1 MKFTDKLVE
10 KYGADKVLHFLGGG
24 WIVSIFTPLGWLG
37 VILGLVLM
45 LIVSLAK
52 ELFFDSYFDK
62 KDIAAA
68 CIGGGASVMAYTM
81 ILLFN
86 TFW

>member
-10 KYGADKVLHFLGGG
+10 KYGIDKVLHFLGGG
-24 WIVSIFTPLGWLG
+24 WIVSMFTPLGWLG
-37 VILGLVLM
+37 VILGVVLM

-52 ELFFDSYFDK
+52 ELFFDSFFDK
-62 KDIAAA
+62 KDIIAAS
-68 CIGGGASVMAYTM
+68 IGGGVSVIIY
-81 ILLFN
+81 LLIMLVS

>member
-1 MKFTDKLVE
+1 MRFTDKLVE
-10 KYGADKVLHFLGGG
+10 KYGIDKLLHFLGGG

-37 VILGLVLM
+37 IILGLILM
-45 LIVSLAK
+45 LILSLAK
-52 ELFFDSYFDK
+52 ELFFDSSFDK
-62 KDIAAA
+62 NDIAAA
-68 CIGGGASVMAYTM
+68 CIGGGASVIVYAM